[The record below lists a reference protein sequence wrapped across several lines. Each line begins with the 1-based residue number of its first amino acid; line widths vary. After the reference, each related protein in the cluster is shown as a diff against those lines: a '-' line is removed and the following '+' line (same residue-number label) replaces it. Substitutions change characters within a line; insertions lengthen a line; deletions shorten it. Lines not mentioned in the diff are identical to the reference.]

1 MKNKKKEQCNKIY
14 TVKAAYINKPNKISS
29 RKKNEMELYS
39 IGTVVKLKNGEH
51 KLMIIS
57 RTPLTNNNGVIGYY
71 DYGACLY
78 MEGQADSTTFFFN
91 KEDIEDV
98 FFEGYIYEDEEKL
111 EKVLRRNWLM

>member
-1 MKNKKKEQCNKIY
+1 
-14 TVKAAYINKPNKISS
+14 
-29 RKKNEMELYS
+29 MELCS

-78 MEGQADSTTFFFN
+78 PEGQADSTTSFFN
-91 KEDIEDV
+91 KEDIEDI
-98 FFEGYIYEDEEKL
+98 FFEGYIDEDEEKIRESFE
-111 EKVLRRNWLM
+111 EKLANVTYPRLSVEDES